1 MLNLKGVVQNVHRLC
16 LVLLLSFIE
25 MNKLQ
30 YFTQPVGDV
39 VLFPEETSHVFLIL
53 ETPLGF

>member
-30 YFTQPVGDV
+30 YFF
-39 VLFPEETSHVFLIL
+39 FPEETSHVFLIL